1 MMLVVELVAWY
12 WQCYPTAVVEQHEAR
27 AKPLPPSTRPCLP
40 DISSLINDWAPLSQD
55 AVVKRVVEALKAWSF
70 QVLVPTQLVCELAG
84 LLGVYDCVAA
94 VERADSFDACVL
106 RCVYVAIVACDDVC
120 LAKRLSHQL
129 GLVTRA
135 MVAWAFVPDLKTK
148 KLTSLDFDHLLHMI
162 GSIRM
167 LLHTRWQA
175 LAGRRR
181 KSWAIKRLQCV
192 HPDLQVA
199 LFEPGPLLLVNQRA
213 CANFL
218 AAQLRCKVGSL
229 NEEGHLY
236 LLCSLRQCYLGST
249 ACSRRA
255 WRCAMRSPMSRFYE
269 HLHDLKLARRSASYA
284 KFLRKTHIFKHV
296 DLGDLCIWVVAVEQ
310 LAVVRSL
317 EQCFLRVGHWP
328 ANSQSTKTPAC
339 KYIRRS
345 QASRQPG
352 RRPPPRFRLRPDRSQ
367 LEQRVSFIVIR
378 AKNSVVKSSQI
389 CRSGLNDQQY
399 LCQAFLMSFHGAYRH
414 VQLHMLALTGQFGPL
429 DLRHVRYE
437 PLFACYLCDT
447 KAMCSESW
455 ESIRQRW
462 ALTAACPGCEAI
474 VSVFVLQ
481 RQPSCPTR
489 ARGLKACDRWLRRH
503 NLPGT
508 KKKKI
513 RWPIAVP
520 TSVFRSCLQDIRVSL
535 VQSCGPLLARWIVS
549 SVQAVPPPRKTY
561 TCCWNHIQ
569 ACRDLPDASLFNLPA
584 CSLNLSVSEGRQ
596 MQLCKKYWKTP
607 IWEPVVGAA
616 KRAITNLQSWL
627 RMLGFSLGWRWHRHV
642 RGWLGCCFA
651 NISHDLTDHW
661 TYVERLRVPPG
672 FVAVQ
677 EDKDK
682 ASCWLLPCSVYNKL
696 FALMVKQDAHH
707 WVRHTGNVVEVVEH
721 YRQLHEDKLPS
732 HLRGFCAH
740 SRWKQWRLPYM
751 YINIKSKCFES
762 SIGRVC
768 LKPSHACCRRIVSW
782 ATHPCKWL
790 YKFNARALEGAVRL
804 WGKGF
809 ETHDLFSAV
818 RDLRVAVGKLNHS
831 HDFVHSCYK
840 CKSSKQPLCVWV
852 GDAAQL
858 FEEVCRD
865 EVLTRLKAILAELR
879 EASNGSYGI
888 VTKKSRRLHYW
899 LARNNFR
906 PSAGARLHRWDEMIA
921 ITEVALAQTCVR
933 VGPVLFQQCRGV
945 PIGGFLSKQCAS
957 VYLGFSEAQW
967 VQNAK
972 EEHTLWFPPQ
982 LTFYEAVAATRYV
995 DDLVLVSSVLCGACL
1010 NTLPGSIYQQPVSF
1024 DAAKPAQLG
1033 VPWLDVWLRCDGLN
1047 LDVLAHGVE
1056 GPWRAAAAAGDV
1068 GPPAKFRL
1076 MPFQGVAML
1085 DEQMLLALLNGK
1097 LNRWCSLDLSHVNL
1111 LRAVECELQ
1120 IWALHGYPLGVML
1133 KIWRRGRHY
1142 PAAVRHA
1149 RIILQKAVAK
1159 HGEQACV
1166 PLSLSK

>member
-1 MMLVVELVAWY
+1 MKARRGRRPVRRSLRRRIRRTCLRQVCKVKNCLGLVVSYVVMLVLGLVAWY
-12 WQCYPTAVVEQHEAR
+12 EQCYPAEVVEKHWTRAN
-27 AKPLPPSTRPCLP
+27 AKPLPQNTRPCLP
-40 DISSLINDWAPLSQD
+40 DVSSLVNDWAPLSQD
-55 AVVKRVVEALKAWSF
+55 DVVKQVVEALKAWSL
-70 QVLVPTQLVCELAG
+70 QVFVPTQLACELTG
-84 LLGVYDCVAA
+84 LLGVHACMTA
-94 VERADSFDACVL
+94 VERADNLDACVL
-106 RCVYVAIVACDDVC
+106 RCVTVAIVACDDVC

-148 KLTSLDFDHLLHMI
+148 KLTSLHFDHLLHMI

-167 LLHTRWQA
+167 FLHTRWQA

-181 KSWAIKRLQCV
+181 RSWAIHRLQCV

-199 LFEPGPLLLVNQRA
+199 LFDPGPLSPVNQRA

-218 AAQLRCKVGSL
+218 AVQLRCQISSM

-249 ACSRRA
+249 ACNRRA
-255 WRCAMRSPMSRFYE
+255 WRCTMRSPMSRFYE

-284 KFLRKTHIFKHV
+284 KFLRKTRIFKHV

-310 LAVVRSL
+310 LAVVRS
-317 EQCFLRVGHWP
+317 
-328 ANSQSTKTPAC
+328 PAC
-339 KYIRRS
+339 KPMRRS
-345 QASRQPG
+345 QASRQSG

-367 LEQRVSFIVIR
+367 LEHRV
-378 AKNSVVKSSQI
+378 
-389 CRSGLNDQQY
+389 
-399 LCQAFLMSFHGAYRH
+399 
-414 VQLHMLALTGQFGPL
+414 
-429 DLRHVRYE
+429 
-437 PLFACYLCDT
+437 
-447 KAMCSESW
+447 
-455 ESIRQRW
+455 
-462 ALTAACPGCEAI
+462 
-474 VSVFVLQ
+474 
-481 RQPSCPTR
+481 TR
-489 ARGLKACDRWLRRH
+489 ARGLKACDRWLRQH

-520 TSVFRSCLQDIRVSL
+520 TRVFRSCLQDIRVSL
-535 VQSCGPLLARWIVS
+535 VQKCGPLLSRWIVP
-549 SVQAVPPPRKTY
+549 SVQVVAPPRKTY
-561 TCCWNHIQ
+561 TRCWNHIQ
-569 ACRDLPDASLFNLPA
+569 ACRDLPDA
-584 CSLNLSVSEGRQ
+584 
-596 MQLCKKYWKTP
+596 
-607 IWEPVVGAA
+607 
-616 KRAITNLQSWL
+616 
-627 RMLGFSLGWRWHRHV
+627 
-642 RGWLGCCFA
+642 CCFA
-651 NISHDLTDHW
+651 NVSHDLTDHW
-661 TYVERLRVPPG
+661 TYVEQLRVPPG

-682 ASCWLLPCSVYNKL
+682 ASCWLLPCAVYNKL
-696 FALMVKQDAHH
+696 FALMVRQDAEH
-707 WVRHTGNVVEVVEH
+707 WVRHSGNVVDIVEH

-732 HLRGFCAH
+732 HLRLYCAC
-740 SRWKQWRLPYM
+740 SRWKRWRLSYM

-762 SIGRVC
+762 GVGRVC

-790 YKFNARALEGAVRL
+790 YKLNARALEGAVRL

-818 RDLRVAVGKLNHS
+818 HDLRLAVDKLNHS
-831 HDFVHSCYK
+831 HGFVHCCYK
-840 CKSSKQPLCVWV
+840 CHSPKQPLCVWV

-865 EVLTRLKAILAELR
+865 EVLTRLKAILAELC
-879 EASNGSYGI
+879 ETSDAAYGI

-899 LARNNFR
+899 LARKNFR
-906 PSAGARLHRWDEMIA
+906 PSAAARLHRWDEMVAIA
-921 ITEVALAQTCVR
+921 EVALAQTCVR

-957 VYLGFSEAQW
+957 IYLVFSEAQW

-972 EEHTLWFPPQ
+972 EEHGLRYPPQ
-982 LTFYEAVAATRYV
+982 LSFCEAVAATRYV

-1010 NTLPGSIYQQPVSF
+1010 NNLPGSIYQQPVSF

-1047 LDVLAHGVE
+1047 LDVLAHGIE
-1056 GPWRAAAAAGDV
+1056 GPWRTAAAGGDV
-1068 GPPAKFRL
+1068 GPPTKFRL

-1085 DEQMLLALLNGK
+1085 DEPMLLALLNGK
-1097 LNRWCSLDLSHVNL
+1097 LDRWRSLDLLHVNL
-1111 LRAVECELQ
+1111 LRVVGCELQ

-1133 KIWRRGRHY
+1133 RIWRRGRHCR
-1142 PAAVRHA
+1142 AAVRHA
-1149 RIILQKAVAK
+1149 RIILQKAIAK

-1166 PLSLSK
+1166 PLSPSN